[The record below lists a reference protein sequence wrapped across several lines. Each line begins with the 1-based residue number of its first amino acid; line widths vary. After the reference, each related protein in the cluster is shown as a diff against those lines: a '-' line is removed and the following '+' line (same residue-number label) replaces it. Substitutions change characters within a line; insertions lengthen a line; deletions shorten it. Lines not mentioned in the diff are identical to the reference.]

1 MRLRHGKG
9 SAPAWTAGC
18 LGPFLAC
25 ISLFAAATILLR
37 GSITFGDGV
46 ALVFILILAATG
58 VWLTID
64 YFRGK

>member
-1 MRLRHGKG
+1 MALRHGKG

-25 ISLFAAATILLR
+25 VGALAAA
-37 GSITFGDGV
+37 SIAFGRPMNFGNGV
-46 ALVFILILAATG
+46 ALAVTLVLAVAG

-64 YFRGK
+64 YFRGR